1 MQLLHVPNERLSDD
15 LELALDKLWLE
26 VKGTDAED
34 NLDVQTQEEFSMI
47 DTPMELSDNL
57 IIWKGTFKLAKTKK
71 QREISKEAM
80 YVKSARRNVGNSV
93 QSGTAEYCCYRYAGY
108 RQATR
113 GTTSST
119 MSTNT

>member
-1 MQLLHVPNERLSDD
+1 MPSLTTTNMQLLHVPNERLSDD

-57 IIWKGTFKLAKTKK
+57 II
-71 QREISKEAM
+71 
-80 YVKSARRNVGNSV
+80 
-93 QSGTAEYCCYRYAGY
+93 
-108 RQATR
+108 
-113 GTTSST
+113 
-119 MSTNT
+119 